1 MWDLQD
7 KSKID
12 LGQQLPKI
20 RLMCMIIAIT
30 QNAHYTNDLEPNYLQ
45 SKDNFKAPQSDFSMQ
60 LVYRY
65 KCTPIRVGNLV
76 ALQDLNSF
84 FRLFFLQHIQWCA
97 LENE

>member
-45 SKDNFKAPQSDFSMQ
+45 SKDNFKVPQPDSSVQ
-60 LVYRY
+60 LFYRCICVYQLGWAHL
-65 KCTPIRVGNLV
+65 K
-76 ALQDLNSF
+76 SF
-84 FRLFFLQHIQWCA
+84 KITLLDPTFILYT
-97 LENE
+97 